1 VGVEGIERVAIV
13 RIQRPSEPDTLWQV
27 GIRQE
32 MPPEGNQVGTP
43 ILYDFLS
50 RSGFEAPGCDDCPLE
65 DLSEP
70 CRRNRIL
77 MLRDDY
83 VSSYLRLDDVQTRLD
98 DVQIGQ
104 TEPIQFLRDTSRS
117 RARPSVTVGSQ

>member
-1 VGVEGIERVAIV
+1 
-13 RIQRPSEPDTLWQV
+13 
-27 GIRQE
+27 
-32 MPPEGNQVGTP
+32 
-43 ILYDFLS
+43 
-50 RSGFEAPGCDDCPLE
+50 
-65 DLSEP
+65 
-70 CRRNRIL
+70 L

-83 VSSYLRLDDVQTRLD
+83 VSSYPRLD